1 MVFFEE
7 RINMYTINGFTHYSD
22 DEVCLQLFSYEKFEE
37 EELIKIIENTC
48 KILCNSKE
56 YDDDDREDLLFDAY
70 NHLIKHDDRFFEMKA
85 IHAIEI
91 NTMCCEHLYKVKS
104 ARSCCPSNK

>member
-1 MVFFEE
+1 
-7 RINMYTINGFTHYSD
+7 MYTINGPVYYSD

-37 EELIKIIENTC
+37 EELIKIIEDVC
-48 KILCNSKE
+48 KMLYDNGE

-70 NHLIKHDDRFFEMKA
+70 KYLIEHDDRFFKMKA

-91 NTMCCEHLYKVKS
+91 NTMCCEHAYKVKS